1 MFSVHYSSIRM
12 SIYMLSQVIFCIF
25 RNQSNMDNTEEFLL
39 LQQKTHTSVLRF
51 ICQCWSCSWGLRQLL
66 LLSVSGKHPSTS
78 IGSVTASSSVALFSW
93 IEGKVLQSRGL
104 QSPKSESFMCPSLS
118 KRRLS
123 GLISLEKKKSGKTGQ
138 QDVRKYH
145 CLHQKLANYDNF
157 QNRPMNIVVSV
168 YGLNGQDT
176 LSNIESCNI
185 FPQCI
190 LPHEQSHHITT
201 RKVLHNQV

>member
-1 MFSVHYSSIRM
+1 
-12 SIYMLSQVIFCIF
+12 MLSQVIFGIF
-25 RNQSNMDNTEEFLL
+25 RNQRWIIQRKFFYSN
-39 LQQKTHTSVLRF
+39 KKKHTSVLRF

-66 LLSVSGKHPSTS
+66 LLSVSGKALSTS
-78 IGSVTASSSVALFSW
+78 IGSETASSSVALFSW

-123 GLISLEKKKSGKTGQ
+123 GLISLQKEWK
-138 QDVRKYH
+138 VRSIRCTKVP
-145 CLHQKLANYDNF
+145 LFAPKVANKDNF
-157 QNRPMNIVVSV
+157 QNLPMNIVVSM

-176 LSNIESCNI
+176 LSNIKSCNI
-185 FPQCI
+185 FSQCI

-201 RKVLHNQV
+201 RKVFHNQV